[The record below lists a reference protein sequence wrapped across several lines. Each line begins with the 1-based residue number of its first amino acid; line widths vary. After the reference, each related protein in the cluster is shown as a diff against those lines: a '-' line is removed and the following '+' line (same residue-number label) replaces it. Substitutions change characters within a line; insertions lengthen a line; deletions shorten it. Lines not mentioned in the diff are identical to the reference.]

1 MGKWEFGIRKW
12 ECGNAEVGMWNS
24 EVGMRKWERVNE
36 SAESRLRGDRA

>member
-1 MGKWEFGIRKW
+1 MRNGEVGIR
-12 ECGNAEVGMWNS
+12 NAEVGMWNS